1 MGESRNPSHVALY
14 NSSYVILF
22 DDGSW
27 SSQGLSNKLTKRMKW
42 SKSNIE
48 FVTLGP
54 HGQWFFR

>member
-1 MGESRNPSHVALY
+1 MGELRNLSHVALY
-14 NSSYVILF
+14 DSSYIILF

-27 SSQGLSNKLTKRMKW
+27 SSQGLSNKLTRRMNS

-54 HGQWFFR
+54 NGQWFFS